1 MCISYRTFCCLV
13 WCHAAQM
20 AGYKEGRASSH
31 QKNPPEGLSLGFV
44 CMSHSD
50 KKSKASVRIAEGHT
64 RVLRERTR
72 EQ

>member
-1 MCISYRTFCCLV
+1 
-13 WCHAAQM
+13 M

-50 KKSKASVRIAEGHT
+50 KKSKASVRIEEGHT